1 MGAAVGGAVRGIT
14 AGVRAAAPKA
24 VGALGR
30 IGTSLKGVAT
40 GSGIRAQGQ
49 LAQQAGAKATRLR
62 EAAAPLSPGK
72 MKDWRL
78 HRAAE
83 AGKQA
88 TTARWGQV
96 KEVGKTVGLYGG
108 GSAAL
113 GGAGYGALS
122 GPPQPKLAAF
132 QDAFFDELEKI
143 GGIGTIARIG
153 GKAAPVLAPA
163 ISAGELA
170 FSQHATR
177 KKYRS
182 GEIDRG
188 EYKTQ
193 TGGNVGSASGGLG
206 GALGGAAVGAALGS
220 VVPVAGTAIG
230 GIAGGIA
237 GGLGGGFVGKRL
249 GRFVGKRV

>member
-49 LAQQAGAKATRLR
+49 LAQRAGAKATQLR
-62 EAAAPLSPGK
+62 AAAAPLSPGK

-132 QDAFFDELEKI
+132 QDAFFDELTKI
-143 GGIGTIARIG
+143 AGAFPFSSAAEY
-153 GKAAPVLAPA
+153 GKALLWTKRGRHPLLQGLLKDTA
-163 ISAGELA
+163 
-170 FSQHATR
+170 
-177 KKYRS
+177 KYRRIKANPQAAMRE
-182 GEIDRG
+182 GME
-188 EYKTQ
+188 KTIR
-193 TGGNVGSASGGLG
+193 SLDPDARR
-206 GALGGAAVGAALGS
+206 AAGHFI
-220 VVPVAGTAIG
+220 PKT
-230 GIAGGIA
+230 
-237 GGLGGGFVGKRL
+237 
-249 GRFVGKRV
+249 